1 MRELYFET
9 IEGVSPEDLIFIDE
23 TGTNSAMTPSYGKSP
38 RGRRLYEAKPVQRG
52 RLYTIIGALS
62 LGGLLT
68 AMTMEGGT
76 TTRVFAAFVEHLLC
90 PHLRPGHVVVLDN
103 LSAHKNLETRAM
115 IEAKGARVVF
125 LPPYHPDLNPIE
137 AAWAKLK
144 NTIKKYRP
152 RSLDAIDQAVAKAIP
167 TITDLDAIGWF
178 EHCGI
183 QVRHTVEQ
191 CAIN

>member
-1 MRELYFET
+1 MREVYFET
-9 IEGVSPEDLIFIDE
+9 IESIHPEDLIFIDE
-23 TGTNSAMTPSYGKSP
+23 TGTNSAMTPTYGKSL

-115 IEAKGARVVF
+115 IEAKGAKVVF

-167 TITDLDAIGWF
+167 TITDVDAVGWF

-183 QVRHTVEQ
+183 QVRHTVE
-191 CAIN
+191 